1 MSEADKVKH
10 KGGCHC
16 GRVKFEIEADP
27 EQVITDCNCSICS
40 MTGYQHLF
48 VAKDEFKLL
57 SDKDAIETYT
67 FGTGTAQHY
76 FCKHCGIKS
85 FYIPRS
91 HPDGYS
97 INLRC
102 LDQSNF
108 TKITIEPFD
117 GGNWEKNIDGLV
129 REGA

>member
-1 MSEADKVKH
+1 MSDNQKTSH

-16 GRVKFEIEADP
+16 GAVTFQIEADP
-27 EQVITDCNCSICS
+27 VQTITDCNCSICA

-57 SDKDAIETYT
+57 SGQDDIETYT

-76 FCKHCGIKS
+76 FCNKCGIKS

-108 TKITIEPFD
+108 AKITIEPFD
-117 GGNWEKNIDGLV
+117 GNNWEKNIDGLV
-129 REGA
+129 GK